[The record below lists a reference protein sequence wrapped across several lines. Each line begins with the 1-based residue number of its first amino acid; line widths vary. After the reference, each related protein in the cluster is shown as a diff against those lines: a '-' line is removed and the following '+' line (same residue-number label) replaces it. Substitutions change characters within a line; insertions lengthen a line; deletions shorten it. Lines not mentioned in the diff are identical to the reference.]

1 MGRPRKVI
9 DSSTGKIGKENIK
22 TRQETEKKLKAERND
37 LIAPDW
43 LSESAKIEFNR
54 VVSECDK
61 INILDNL
68 DLGVLAIYCNAYD
81 GYIEATK
88 KLEVEGVVKKKMTKT
103 GEVEFINPLVNVQ
116 EKYVKY
122 IMQSS
127 AKLGLAT
134 TDRLKLVVPVKEEKP
149 ENKFITMLKE
159 RQA

>member
-9 DSSTGKIGKENIK
+9 DISTGKIGKENIK
-22 TRQETEKKLKAERND
+22 TRQETEKKLKAERKD

>member
-9 DSSTGKIGKENIK
+9 DISSGKIGKENIK
-22 TRQETEKKLKAERND
+22 NRQEAEKKLKAERND
-37 LIAPDW
+37 LVAPDW
-43 LSESAKIEFNR
+43 LTPNAKVEFER

-103 GEVEFINPLVNVQ
+103 GVIEFINPLVNVQ

>member
-1 MGRPRKVI
+1 M
-9 DSSTGKIGKENIK
+9 
-22 TRQETEKKLKAERND
+22 
-37 LIAPDW
+37 
-43 LSESAKIEFNR
+43 
-54 VVSECDK
+54 
-61 INILDNL
+61 
-68 DLGVLAIYCNAYD
+68 AIYCNAYD
-81 GYIEATK
+81 GYIETTK
-88 KLEVEGVVKKKMTKT
+88 KLEIEGLVKKKMTKT
-103 GEVEFINPLVNVQ
+103 GEIEFINPLVNVQ

>member
-9 DSSTGKIGKENIK
+9 DISSGKIGKENIK
-22 TRQETEKKLKAERND
+22 NRQEAEKKLKAERDD

-43 LSESAKIEFNR
+43 LSENAKIEFNR
-54 VVSECDK
+54 VVGECDK
-61 INILDNL
+61 ISILDNL

-81 GYIEATK
+81 GYIETTK
-88 KLEVEGVVKKKMTKT
+88 KLEVEGLVKKKMTKT
-103 GEVEFINPLVNVQ
+103 GEIEFINPLVNVQ

>member
-1 MGRPRKVI
+1 MSRRKII
-9 DSSTGKIGKENIK
+9 DISTGKIGKEKIQARK
-22 TRQETEKKLKAERND
+22 EAEKKLKAERND
-37 LIAPDW
+37 LVAPEW
-43 LSESAKIEFNR
+43 LSDNAKIEFER
-54 VVSECDK
+54 VVNECDK

-81 GYIEATK
+81 GYVETTK
-88 KLEVEGVVKKKMTKT
+88 KLEVEGLVKKKMTKT
-103 GEVEFINPLVNVQ
+103 GEMEFINPLVNVQ

-149 ENKFITMLKE
+149 ENKFLTMLKE

>member
-1 MGRPRKVI
+1 MGRPKKII
-9 DSSTGKIGKENIK
+9 DISSGKIGKENIK
-22 TRQETEKKLKAERND
+22 NRQEAEKKLKAERDD
-37 LIAPDW
+37 LVAPDW
-43 LSESAKIEFNR
+43 LSENAKAEFDR

-81 GYIEATK
+81 GYIETTK
-88 KLEVEGVVKKKMTKT
+88 KLEVEGLVKKKMTRT
-103 GEVEFINPLVNVQ
+103 GELEFINPLVNVQ

-127 AKLGLAT
+127 SKLGLAT

>member
-1 MGRPRKVI
+1 MSRRKII
-9 DSSTGKIGKENIK
+9 DISTGKIGKEKIQARK
-22 TRQETEKKLKAERND
+22 EAEKKLKANRDD
-37 LIAPDW
+37 LIAPEW
-43 LSESAKIEFNR
+43 LTENAKIEFER

-81 GYIEATK
+81 GYIETTK
-88 KLEVEGVVKKKMTKT
+88 KLEVEGLVKKKMTRT
-103 GEVEFINPLVNVQ
+103 GELEFINPLVNVQ

>member
-9 DSSTGKIGKENIK
+9 DISSGKIGKENIK
-22 TRQETEKKLKAERND
+22 NRQEAEKKLKAERND

-43 LSESAKIEFNR
+43 LSYNAKIEFER

-103 GEVEFINPLVNVQ
+103 GEIEFINPLVNVQ

-127 AKLGLAT
+127 SKLGLAT

>member
-1 MGRPRKVI
+1 MSRSRKVI
-9 DSSTGKIGKENIK
+9 DISTGKIGKEKIQARK
-22 TRQETEKKLKAERND
+22 EAEKKLKANRDD
-37 LIAPDW
+37 LIAPEW
-43 LSESAKIEFNR
+43 LTENAKSEFNR
-54 VVSECDK
+54 VVYQCDK

-81 GYIEATK
+81 GYIETTK
-88 KLEVEGVVKKKMTKT
+88 KLEIEGLVKKKMTKT
-103 GEVEFINPLVNVQ
+103 GELEFINPLVNVQ

>member
-1 MGRPRKVI
+1 MGRPKKII
-9 DSSTGKIGKENIK
+9 DISSGKIGKENIK
-22 TRQETEKKLKAERND
+22 NRQEAEKKLKAERND

-43 LSESAKIEFNR
+43 LSDNAKIEFER

-81 GYIEATK
+81 GYVETTK
-88 KLEVEGVVKKKMTKT
+88 KLEVEGLVKTKMTKT
-103 GEVEFINPLVNVQ
+103 GILEFINPLVNVQ

-127 AKLGLAT
+127 SKLGLAT

>member
-1 MGRPRKVI
+1 MGRPKKII
-9 DSSTGKIGKENIK
+9 DISSGKIGKENIK
-22 TRQETEKKLKAERND
+22 NRQEAEKKLKAERND
-37 LIAPDW
+37 LVAPDW
-43 LSESAKIEFNR
+43 LSENAKAEFDR

-81 GYIEATK
+81 GYVETTK
-88 KLEVEGVVKKKMTKT
+88 KLEVEGLVKKKMTRT
-103 GEVEFINPLVNVQ
+103 GELEFINPLVNVQ